1 MRHDTKEAM
10 MSTFKIVGLTVAA
23 IVMLATPARAQDT
36 LKIGFPT
43 CLSGPGAAYGESTSN
58 AVKMAADEINAAG
71 GVKGAKVEVVLADGK
86 CDPREAA
93 LAAEK
98 LVINDKVHALLGGI
112 ASSPSLAVKAV
123 ADREKVP
130 MVEGVAGTNA
140 LTVKGNEYVFRVVPN
155 MTMYTTF
162 SAEHLCTHVK
172 PKRVAYVF
180 QQTDFGTET
189 VEFSKAKLEACGG
202 KTVGWF
208 PGRPDETNF
217 ATAITSLKAQQPD
230 VVFLIHWP
238 PAAIAFL
245 RQAREFGLKS
255 TWFNVGSLSGPDFTA
270 RAGDLA
276 EGFMGVNV
284 FEPGSTRPLAQQF
297 TQEYQRRYGK
307 VPDWFAAGNYVAVKL
322 IADAAARGGVS
333 REGIARALA
342 GTKGFKS
349 LLGDIAFDATGQAP
363 SFFTLFRYTGGKRVV
378 VAESE
383 RVAAAAGK

>member
-1 MRHDTKEAM
+1 MR
-10 MSTFKIVGLTVAA
+10 STGVVLAAAAFLLLTR
-23 IVMLATPARAQDT
+23 PGGAQEV

-43 CLSGPGAAYGESTSN
+43 CLSGPGAVYGESTSN
-58 AVKMAADEINAAG
+58 AVRMAADEINAAG
-71 GVKGAKVEVVLADGK
+71 GVKGARVEVVLADGK

-98 LVINDKVHALLGGI
+98 LVINDRVHALLGGI

-123 ADREKVP
+123 AEREKVP

-140 LTVKGNEYVFRVVPN
+140 LTVKGARYVFRVVPN
-155 MTMYTTF
+155 MAMYTAF
-162 SAEHLCTHVK
+162 STDFLCTRLK

-189 VEFSKAKLEACGG
+189 SELSKAKLEACGAR
-202 KTVGWF
+202 TVGWF

-230 VVFLIHWP
+230 LTFLIHWP

-255 TWFNVGSLSGPDFTA
+255 TWFNVGSLSGPDFTQK
-270 RAGDLA
+270 AGDLA

-284 FEPGSTRPLAQQF
+284 FEPGSTRPLAQRF
-297 TQEYQRRYGK
+297 TEEYRRRYGK

-333 REGIARALA
+333 RDGIARAL
-342 GTKGFKS
+342 GETKGFKS
-349 LLGDIAFDATGQAP
+349 LLGEISFDPTGQAP
-363 SFFTLFRYTGGKRVV
+363 SVFTLFRYSGGRRIVV
-378 VAESE
+378 TESE
-383 RVAAAAGK
+383 RMAAAAGK

>member
-1 MRHDTKEAM
+1 MTRVKAM
-10 MSTFKIVGLTVAA
+10 MLAVAA
-23 IVMLATPARAQDT
+23 TLVFATAGTAVET
-36 LKIGFPT
+36 LRIGFPT

-71 GVKGAKVEVVLADGK
+71 GVRGARVEVILADGK

-140 LTVKGNEYVFRVVPN
+140 LTVDGNKYVFRVVPN
-155 MTMYTTF
+155 MAMYTEF
-162 SAEHLCTHVK
+162 SAGYLCTELK

-189 VEFSKAKLEACGG
+189 VEFSKAKLEACGAQ
-202 KTVGWF
+202 TVGWF

-230 VVFLIHWP
+230 LVFLIHWP

-284 FEPGSTRPLAQQF
+284 FEPGSARPLAQRF
-297 TQEYQRRYGK
+297 TEEYQRRYGK
-307 VPDWFAAGNYVAVKL
+307 VPDWFAAGNYVATKL

-342 GTKGFKS
+342 ETKRFKS
-349 LLGDIAFDATGQAP
+349 LLGEISFDRTGQAP

-378 VAESE
+378 VTESD
-383 RVAAAAGK
+383 RVAAAGGK

>member
-1 MRHDTKEAM
+1 MARIKA
-10 MSTFKIVGLTVAA
+10 VALA
-23 IVMLATPARAQDT
+23 ALASLLIATPVVAQEV

-43 CLSGPGAAYGESTSN
+43 CLSGAGAVYGESTSN

-71 GVKGAKVEVVLADGK
+71 GVKGAKIEVILADGK

-98 LVINDKVHALLGGI
+98 LVIGDKVQALLGGI

-123 ADREKVP
+123 AEREKVP

-140 LTVKGNEYVFRVVPN
+140 LTVKGNKFVYRVVPN
-155 MTMYTTF
+155 MAMYTGF
-162 SAEHLCTHVK
+162 SAEYLCTQLK

-189 VEFSKAKLEACGG
+189 VEFGKAKLEACGA

-217 ATAITSLKAQQPD
+217 ATVITSLKAQQPD
-230 VVFLIHWP
+230 LTFVIHWP

-245 RQAREFGLKS
+245 RQAREFGFKS

-270 RAGDLA
+270 KAGDLA

-284 FEPGSTRPLAQQF
+284 FEPGSTRPLAQRF
-297 TQEYQRRYGK
+297 TEDYQRRYGK

-322 IADAAARGGVS
+322 IADAAARGGLT
-333 REGIARALA
+333 RERIARALA
-342 GTKGFKS
+342 ETKGFKS
-349 LLGDIAFDATGQAP
+349 LLGEITFDQTGQAP

-378 VAESE
+378 VTESE
-383 RVAAAAGK
+383 RVAAAGGK